1 MRILH
6 LSDTHNLHRQ
16 LPALPAADVIVHSG
30 DISYAGTG
38 QEVMDF
44 IDWFAALDYEYKIFI
59 AGNHDSCL
67 DGKSTALMQALLPEG
82 CHYLCNT
89 GIVIAGVKFWGVP
102 LFLSEELSGSYLD
115 SIEHIPADTDVLI
128 SHRSPQGILD
138 ISDGYT
144 YGCPDLRRKVLDV
157 CPRYHLFGHI
167 HDAYGVEKSAHTTFA
182 NAALVDDDYQLVN
195 APFVF
200 DI

>member
-16 LPALPAADVIVHSG
+16 LSALPAADVIVHSG
-30 DISYAGTG
+30 DVSYAGTG
-38 QEVMDF
+38 PEVMDF
-44 IDWFAALDYEYKIFI
+44 IEWFGALDYKYKIFL

-67 DGKSTALMQALLPEG
+67 DGKSATLIQALLPEG
-82 CHYLCNT
+82 CYYLCNT
-89 GIVIAGVKFWGVP
+89 GIDIEGVKFWGVP
-102 LFLSEELSGSYLD
+102 FFFSEELSGDYID
-115 SIEHIPADTDVLI
+115 GIARIPVDTDVLV

-144 YGCPDLRRKVLDV
+144 YGCPDLRQKVLDLR
-157 CPRYHLFGHI
+157 PRYHLFGHI

-182 NAALVDDDYQLVN
+182 NAALVDEDYQLVN
-195 APFVF
+195 APLVF
-200 DI
+200 DV